1 MVDEAHF
8 ALPATVPSR
17 VSTAILH
24 FPVGPSQPFLKHG
37 WTGWIFPSGAP
48 ERWFCRELHV
58 RAHGGG
64 NTPHTY
70 PQHSSYTGN
79 SIPGPSRKFTSLSA
93 PRCCSTANGIGL
105 PVGHTPVLHQHMDHK
120 RLSIRLSEL
129 FLQFNLPW
137 FPGQQTGSR
146 KSGKCLTHGFLE
158 T

>member
-1 MVDEAHF
+1 MEEE
-8 ALPATVPSR
+8 VPR
-17 VSTAILH
+17 THTLSTA
-24 FPVGPSQPFLKHG
+24 
-37 WTGWIFPSGAP
+37 
-48 ERWFCRELHV
+48 
-58 RAHGGG
+58 
-64 NTPHTY
+64 
-70 PQHSSYTGN
+70 SYTGN

-105 PVGHTPVLHQHMDHK
+105 PAGHAPVLHQRVDHK